1 MMLIEILEVVKSGD
15 YICAAGEVRE
25 IEDETAK
32 KWCAR
37 GWARDPAGVVPTGA
51 RVVLNAKLEV
61 QPASHGQAAQE
72 A

>member
-51 RVVLNAKLEV
+51 RVVLNAKLGMQSGSSGHAAGEV
-61 QPASHGQAAQE
+61 
-72 A
+72 

>member
-1 MMLIEILEVVKSGD
+1 MLIEILEVVKSGD
-15 YICAAGEVRE
+15 YICSPGEVRE

-51 RVVLNAKLEV
+51 RVVLNAKLDV
-61 QPASHGQAAQE
+61 QPSSHGQTAQE
-72 A
+72 V